1 MALCALYRSGRYF
14 ALESTGITRVLP
26 QLLSESECQNVQT
39 KAHVLEY
46 VAGTVAGQNFYQ
58 DMMYGFQTGLPFFKQ
73 GGCASE
79 DYDALYEQALIEM
92 QQPDFRATWP
102 MVTAWGTT
110 PTA

>member
-1 MALCALYRSGRYF
+1 MPTPIDPRGKDN
-14 ALESTGITRVLP
+14 P
-26 QLLSESECQNVQT
+26 
-39 KAHVLEY
+39 
-46 VAGTVAGQNFYQ
+46 NFYQ

-73 GGCASE
+73 WGCTSE

-110 PTA
+110 PSA

>member
-14 ALESTGITRVLP
+14 ALESTGITRFLP
-26 QLLSESECQNVQT
+26 QLLAESECQNVQT

-46 VAGTVAGQNFYQ
+46 VARTVAGQNFYQ
-58 DMMYGFQTGLPFFKQ
+58 DMMYGFQTGLPFLKQ
-73 GGCASE
+73 WGCTSE